1 MMEVLNSRFKH
12 LLVFLIAALV
22 TAGLLRHT
30 VHIYGGVAPEDI
42 RKGALIILA
51 AVAFIVLALTL
62 SRNRH
67 QD

>member
-51 AVAFIVLALTL
+51 PVALIVLAL
-62 SRNRH
+62 RNRH
-67 QD
+67 QG